1 MSGVRPFVCATLVA
15 IALNIAWPAAGQ
27 DLDVDLE
34 LVLAIDVSQ
43 SVDAEE
49 GRMQRQGY
57 LEALTH
63 PRVIDAIKNGRHG
76 RIAITYFEW
85 AGPGLWRRL
94 TDWRVVKDLD
104 SARAYVD
111 ELSRFTIARATGTS
125 ISGAIEIGAALFDG
139 NGLAGVRRVI
149 DISGDGPNNGGRNV
163 AIARDA
169 AVRSGITINGVAIN
183 NFDGSAYSLPDL
195 DVYYEEC
202 VIGGT
207 NAFVV
212 AANGFE
218 SFSEAILRKLIL
230 EIADLTPEAPDR
242 AAPPAVIPVQAQRG
256 IPRGERAQKY
266 APACD
271 IGERMRYFDNPNTAP
286 PPGR

>member
-1 MSGVRPFVCATLVA
+1 MSRFPQLVCALLAMLALSMARPTVA
-15 IALNIAWPAAGQ
+15 QELE
-27 DLDVDLE
+27 VDLE

-43 SVDAEE
+43 SVDAQE
-49 GRMQRQGY
+49 GRLQRLGY

-76 RIAITYFEW
+76 RISITYFEW
-85 AGPGLWRRL
+85 AGPGIWRRL
-94 TDWRVVKDLD
+94 TDWRVIRDLD
-104 SARAYVD
+104 SARAYVA
-111 ELSRFTIARATGTS
+111 ELSRFQIARATGTS

-139 NGLAGVRRVI
+139 NGIAGVRRVI
-149 DISGDGPNNGGRNV
+149 DISGDGPNNGGANV
-163 AIARDA
+163 AKARDT
-169 AVRSGITINGVAIN
+169 AVKAGITINGVAIN
-183 NFDGSAYSLPDL
+183 NFDGSAFSLPDL

-230 EIADLTPEAPDR
+230 EIADLTPTAPER
-242 AAPPAVIPVQAQRG
+242 FGPAQVVPVQAQRG
-256 IPRGERAQKY
+256 IPRSQQAPKY

-271 IGERMRYFDNPNTAP
+271 IGERMRFFDNPNTAP